1 VLGLGD
7 AALAA
12 WSIAK
17 WPVLVVLVVTVMVTV
32 LFWAT
37 PNVTGRGFRW
47 VTPGSLLPC
56 WCGWCRLT

>member
-7 AALAA
+7 AALTA

-17 WPVLVVLVVTVMVTV
+17 WPVLVVLVVSVMVAV

-56 WCGWCRLT
+56 